1 MKNYAQ
7 ISVSLEPTKIER
19 LNTLAKAQGLTRHAL
34 IRQLIENALAKGTR
48 QK

>member
-1 MKNYAQ
+1 MKTYAP
-7 ISVSLEPTKIER
+7 ISVSLEQTVIER
-19 LNTLAKAQGLTRHAL
+19 LNALAKAQGLTRHAL